1 MNYIYNFAIYLF
13 GLILRLMALFHKKI
27 KLFVEGRKETFP
39 KLLTSVKSSDKTFW
53 IHCASLGEFEQGRP
67 IIEELRKTRP
77 NHKII
82 LTFYSPSGYE
92 VQKHSE
98 LADVIAYLPIDSVSN
113 AKKFIEACHPS
124 MAIFVKYEF
133 WPNML
138 KELKI
143 NAIPTILISGIFR
156 KDQIFFQAYGGWM
169 RKALHAFTHFFVQNE
184 DSNSLLKN
192 IGFTNITIS
201 GDTRFDRVAS
211 ILDQDN
217 HLDFLT
223 EFTKDKTI
231 MVSGSTW
238 PVDEAYLIKFINQ
251 QNDKNVRFIIAP
263 HNIDNKEIL
272 KLRQSII
279 KKTALYSE
287 GIPDPE
293 AAVFIVDIIGLL
305 TKIYSYADF
314 AYVGGGFEK
323 EGVHNVLE
331 PAVFG
336 IPLVIGPVYDKFLE
350 AKDLVN
356 LTGCLV
362 ANTNEELN
370 RIFDKLIMEPEFRQ
384 KLGKINENYI
394 KDHLGATKII
404 LDFIHNKV
412 QDIS

>member
-1 MNYIYNFAIYLF
+1 MNYLYNFAIYLF
-13 GLILRLMALFHKKI
+13 GPILHLIALFNDKI

-39 KLLTSVKSSDKTFW
+39 KLLTAIKSSDKTLW

-67 IIEELRKTRP
+67 IIEGLRKTRP

-92 VQKHSE
+92 VQKNYAF
-98 LADVIAYLPIDSVSN
+98 ADVIAYLPIDSPSN
-113 AKKFIEACHPS
+113 AKRFIEVCHPS
-124 MAIFVKYEF
+124 MAVFVKYEF
-133 WPNML
+133 WPNVL
-138 KELKI
+138 KELKK
-143 NAIPTILISGIFR
+143 NAVPTILISGIFR
-156 KDQIFFQAYGGWM
+156 KDQVFFQAYGAWM
-169 RKALHAFTHFFVQNE
+169 RGVLGAFTHFFVQNA
-184 DSNSLLKN
+184 DSKDLLKN
-192 IGFTNITIS
+192 IGYMNTTIS

-211 ILDQDN
+211 ILGQDN
-217 HLDFLT
+217 HLGFLT
-223 EFTKDKTI
+223 EFTKDKTV

-238 PVDEAYLIKFINQ
+238 PVDEDHLVNFINQ
-251 QNDKNVRFIIAP
+251 QQHKNVRFIIAP
-263 HNIDNKEIL
+263 HNINKKEIL
-272 KLRQSII
+272 KLQQSIR
-279 KKTALYSE
+279 KKTSLYSE

-293 AAVFIVDIIGLL
+293 STVFIVDVVGLL

-336 IPLVIGPVYDKFLE
+336 IPLVIGPIYEKFQE

-356 LTGCLV
+356 LKGCLV
-362 ANTNEELN
+362 ANTDKELFQ
-370 RIFDKLIMEPEFRQ
+370 IFENMIRGPEFRQ
-384 KLGKINENYI
+384 KLGKINKKYI
-394 KDHLGATKII
+394 REHLGATKII

>member
-1 MNYIYNFAIYLF
+1 
-13 GLILRLMALFHKKI
+13 MALFNDKI

-39 KLLTSVKSSDKTFW
+39 KLLNTIKSSDKTLW

-67 IIEELRKTRP
+67 VIEGLRKTRP

-92 VQKHSE
+92 VQKNYDF
-98 LADVIAYLPIDSVSN
+98 ADVIAYLPIDSVSN
-113 AKKFIEACHPS
+113 ARRFIEICHPS

-133 WPNML
+133 WPNIL
-138 KELKI
+138 DELK
-143 NAIPTILISGIFR
+143 AKAVPTILISGIFR
-156 KDQIFFQAYGGWM
+156 KNQIFFQAYGGWM
-169 RKALHAFTHFFVQNE
+169 RAALGAFTHFFVQNT
-184 DSNSLLKN
+184 DSKILLKN
-192 IGFTNITIS
+192 IGFANTSIS

-223 EFTKDKTI
+223 EFTKDKTV

-238 PVDEAYLIKFINQ
+238 PVDEDYLINFINEQ
-251 QNDKNVRFIIAP
+251 EYKNVRYIIAP
-263 HNIDNKEIL
+263 HNIHKKEIL
-272 KLRQSII
+272 KLQQSIR
-279 KKTALYSE
+279 KKTALYSG
-287 GIPDPE
+287 GIPDPQ
-293 AAVFIVDIIGLL
+293 ATVFIVDVVGLL

-336 IPLVIGPVYDKFLE
+336 IPLVIGPIYEKFQE
-350 AKDLVN
+350 AKDLVR
-356 LTGCLV
+356 LKGCLV
-362 ANTNEELN
+362 ANTDKELFQ
-370 RIFDKLIMEPEFRQ
+370 IFENLIREPEYRE
-384 KLGKINENYI
+384 KLGKINEIYI
-394 KDHLGATKII
+394 KNHLGATQII
-404 LDFIHNKV
+404 LDFIHDKV

>member
-13 GLILRLMALFHKKI
+13 GLILRLMALFNNKI

-39 KLLTSVKSSDKTFW
+39 KLLTSIKPSDKTFW

-67 IIEELRKTRP
+67 IIEALRKTRP

-92 VQKHSE
+92 VQKQSE
-98 LADVIAYLPIDSVSN
+98 LADVIAYLPIDSASN
-113 AKKFIEACHPS
+113 AKKFIEVCHPS

-133 WPNML
+133 WPNIL

-143 NAIPTILISGIFR
+143 KAIPTILISGIFR
-156 KDQIFFQAYGGWM
+156 KDQIFFQAYGAWM
-169 RKALHAFTHFFVQNE
+169 RRALHAFTHFFVQNA
-184 DSNSLLKN
+184 DSDSLLKN
-192 IGFTNITIS
+192 IGFTNTTIS

-223 EFTKDKTI
+223 EFTKDKTV

-251 QNDKNVRFIIAP
+251 QKDKNVRFIIAP

-336 IPLVIGPVYDKFLE
+336 IPLVIGPIYDKFLE
-350 AKDLVN
+350 ARDLVN
-356 LTGCLV
+356 LKGCLV

-370 RIFDKLIMEPEFRQ
+370 QIFEKLIMEPEFRQ
-384 KLGKINENYI
+384 KLGKINEIYI

-404 LDFIHNKV
+404 LDFIHYKV